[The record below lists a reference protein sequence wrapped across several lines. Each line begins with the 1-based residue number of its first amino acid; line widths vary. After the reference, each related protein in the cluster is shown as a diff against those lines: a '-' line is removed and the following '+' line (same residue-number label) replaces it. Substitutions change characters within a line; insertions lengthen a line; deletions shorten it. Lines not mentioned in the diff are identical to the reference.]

1 MKKAFAFGKE
11 ITGAF
16 GDIGVFL
23 PLAIA
28 LIKGC
33 GISHVSLFGVA
44 GAAAIF
50 GGLFYGIPVP
60 VQPLKAMAAICLS
73 LSLPP
78 SVISSAALWMGALM
92 IFLSLFKNIPS
103 FLSRAFPLP
112 VVRGLQLGLGLLL
125 VKAGLSLILGTQK
138 ASTASALMLP
148 SEFNFL
154 YPFFVLVLPQIPLTL
169 GNAVVAT
176 TDTAKRYYG
185 ERAEKITEKNLL
197 RETGLWNL
205 AAGVFGGFPVCRGSG
220 GVTAHYLFGART
232 AAAPIILGLF
242 FLTCASLH
250 VQTLYGIL
258 TIIPSWFLGMCVVY
272 IGVCHALLVKD
283 VPLHRF
289 APVALMSFTGF
300 FTGNL
305 TYAIFAG
312 WIYLTLERKV
322 VYAYR

>member
-28 LIKGC
+28 LMKGC
-33 GISHVSLFGVA
+33 GISHVPLFGVA

-50 GGLFYGIPVP
+50 GGIFYGIPVP

-78 SVISSAALWMGALM
+78 SVISSAALCMGALLLL
-92 IFLSLFKNIPS
+92 FSFFKNMPGV
-103 FLSRAFPLP
+103 LSRLYPHP
-112 VVRGLQLGLGLLL
+112 VIRGVQMGLGLLL
-125 VKAGLSLILGTQK
+125 IKAGFSLILGVEK
-138 ASTASALMLP
+138 AHTVTGDTYTAGL
-148 SEFNFL
+148 F
-154 YPFFVLVLPQIPLTL
+154 YPFFVLVIPQIPLTL
-169 GNAVVAT
+169 GNAVVGTKDCA
-176 TDTAKRYYG
+176 RLYFG
-185 ERAEKITEKNLL
+185 ERARLVTEKNIL
-197 RETGLWNL
+197 RETGIFNL
-205 AAGVFGGFPVCRGSG
+205 FAGAVGGYPICRGSG
-220 GVTAHYLFGART
+220 GVTAHYRFGART

-242 FLTCASLH
+242 FLTCASLP

-258 TIIPSWFLGMCVVY
+258 TIIPSWFLGACVAY
-272 IGVCHALLVKD
+272 IGVCHALLAKD
-283 VPLHRF
+283 VPLRKL
-289 APVALMSFTGF
+289 APVVLMAFTGF